1 MYTLN
6 DDDIFTRKEISMNKN
21 SPVNRTVTALDA
33 VLYALLMFGANF
45 VSYYVGILSVNIIG
59 KLVGLDGPVY
69 DVAKAVPIIVLDMG
83 VAFAVVLLAD
93 FLFFR
98 GKMEKWTKVS
108 FSSDALRVNF
118 GVLVLPAEVLRFLL
132 CMLFSG
138 PGAIFGYRFF
148 DGIFTFIPSFL
159 HDQFYLTP
167 HNRLE
172 SIRESGFSF
181 GDNLTFFLYYLGYF
195 LFTCVVLYFL
205 FQYLWKQQERQQ
217 AHYEQNKLHM
227 NSEQTKGAS
236 LHRLVNEQNFYY
248 EDQLNWEDR
257 LKFGA
262 VSIGVHFAA
271 YFVSSFLFSL
281 LLGMLPPIAQYPL
294 LGILYTVLPL
304 FWMGKYL
311 SSAIPPMYSLTDD
324 DALWRKKAV
333 SLMLPGEIVRF
344 VLGILPSP
352 LLRYGTVTSPLT
364 GLLYD
369 LLYITPTGKYESIMV
384 NGTLG
389 VLDIAVFLLI
399 YFAYFA
405 VYEFVVLRMFRK
417 RLTRHISELEGELKE
432 REKVQRG

>member
-1 MYTLN
+1 
-6 DDDIFTRKEISMNKN
+6 MNKN

-227 NSEQTKGAS
+227 NSEQTKGVS
-236 LHRLVNEQNFYY
+236 LHRLVNEQNFCY
-248 EDQLNWEDR
+248 EGQLNWEDR

-311 SSAIPPMYSLTDD
+311 SSAIPPMYFPDRRRCPLAEESGFS
-324 DALWRKKAV
+324 DAAGRDRAICAGDPALPTSPIRHGYGSSHRSPVRFAV
-333 SLMLPGEIVRF
+333 HNPYGEIRVDHGERYSR
-344 VLGILPSP
+344 GIGYRGISAY
-352 LLRYGTVTSPLT
+352 LLRL
-364 GLLYD
+364 
-369 LLYITPTGKYESIMV
+369 
-384 NGTLG
+384 
-389 VLDIAVFLLI
+389 
-399 YFAYFA
+399 
-405 VYEFVVLRMFRK
+405 FR
-417 RLTRHISELEGELKE
+417 RL
-432 REKVQRG
+432 

>member
-1 MYTLN
+1 
-6 DDDIFTRKEISMNKN
+6 MNNN
-21 SPVNRTVTALDA
+21 STANRTVTALDA
-33 VLYALLMFGANF
+33 VLYGLLMFGANF
-45 VSYYVGILSVNIIG
+45 ISCFVAILSVNTIG

-83 VAFAVVLLAD
+83 VAFSVVLLAD

-98 GKMEKWTKVS
+98 GKMEKWTKTS
-108 FSSDALRVNF
+108 FSSDVLRTNF
-118 GVLVLPAEVLRFLL
+118 AVLVLPAEVLRFLL
-132 CMLFSG
+132 CMLFQK
-138 PGAIFGYRFF
+138 PGALFGYRFF

-205 FQYLWKQQERQQ
+205 FQYLWKKQERQQ
-217 AHYEQNKLHM
+217 AHDEQNKLRM
-227 NSEQTKGAS
+227 DSERTKGTS
-236 LHRLVNEQNFYY
+236 LHRLVTEQNFYY
-248 EDQLNWEDR
+248 EGQLSWEDR

-262 VSIGVHFAA
+262 ASMGGHFAA

-281 LLGMLPPIAQYPL
+281 LLGMLPAIAQYPL
-294 LGILYTVLPL
+294 RGILYAVLPL

-311 SSAIPPMYSLTDD
+311 SSAIPPMYSLADD
-324 DALWRKKAV
+324 DTLWSKKAV

-344 VLGILPSP
+344 LLGLLPSP

-384 NGTLG
+384 NGTPG
-389 VLDIAVFLLI
+389 APDIAVFLLI
-399 YFAYFA
+399 YLAYFA

-417 RLTRHISELEGELKE
+417 RLIRHISELKGELKE
-432 REKVQRG
+432 REKVQQG